1 LAPEEHG
8 SRTPVTSLMRTLA
21 DCARTLR
28 LPQAVIILDS
38 ALRRRDVTIERLRAL
53 AASARGTGAGKL
65 RRAVAHAD
73 ALAGS
78 ALESRLRLL
87 LELVS
92 SDVRSQAPFD
102 GVGDVD
108 FLVDG
113 WLTVE
118 GDGYEF
124 HRSRADYRND
134 RRRGNLLVVA
144 GSPVLRFSWED
155 VFLWPWVVLAQVE
168 AVRAQRVKQTS
179 QV

>member
-1 LAPEEHG
+1 
-8 SRTPVTSLMRTLA
+8 M
-21 DCARTLR
+21 
-28 LPQAVIILDS
+28 IILDS
-38 ALRRRDVTIERLRAL
+38 ALRRRDVTLDRLRAMTR
-53 AASARGTGAGKL
+53 SARGPGSTKL

-87 LELVS
+87 LDLVS
-92 SDVRSQAPFD
+92 SDVRTQAHTV

-124 HRSRADYRND
+124 RRSRADYRND
-134 RRRGNLLVVA
+134 RRRGNLLVLDQVGA
-144 GSPVLRFSWED
+144 VL
-155 VFLWPWVVLAQVE
+155 
-168 AVRAQRVKQTS
+168 AQRVKQTS
-179 QV
+179 AS